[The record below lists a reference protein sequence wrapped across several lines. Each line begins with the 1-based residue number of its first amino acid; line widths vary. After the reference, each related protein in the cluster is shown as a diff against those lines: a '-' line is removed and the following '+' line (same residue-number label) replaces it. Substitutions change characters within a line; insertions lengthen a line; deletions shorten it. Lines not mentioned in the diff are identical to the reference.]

1 VLINRPAQATRDG
14 TLVGKINR
22 KREWTVKATVTEDTA
37 NLPQGI
43 YNSFCG
49 NGNHFVD
56 ISMNLLLIKS
66 FTQAQVRSEQ
76 Y

>member
-37 NLPQGI
+37 YLPQGI
-43 YNSFCG
+43 NNSFGG

-76 Y
+76 C